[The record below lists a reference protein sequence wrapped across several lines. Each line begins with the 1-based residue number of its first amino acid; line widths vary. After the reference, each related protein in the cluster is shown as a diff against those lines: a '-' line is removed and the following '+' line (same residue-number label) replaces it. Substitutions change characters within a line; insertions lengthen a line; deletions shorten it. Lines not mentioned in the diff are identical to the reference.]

1 MFHVAE
7 CGELSQA
14 WDLHCHTVYSDGTYT
29 PEQMVRLAKDSGLAG
44 VAITDHDTTAGWKDA
59 AAAAVRYGLP
69 VLRGSEIT
77 ADDAGVSVHML
88 AYQYDPG
95 NADIMAVFARTRQA
109 RLKRA
114 KIMVASMAKDYPITW
129 NDVMAQVKE
138 GEKTT
143 VGRPHIAD
151 ALVAAGI
158 YRSRTE
164 AFSGLCS
171 SRSPYYLPTPSPT
184 AHEVVAAVRAAGGVS
199 VVAHAG
205 DRKRNRTLLSDAQIE
220 VLIGEGLNGLEVWH
234 RDNDDEQRR
243 RLLGIA
249 EKHHLL
255 VTGGSDWH
263 GAGKPNV
270 LGENTTDEGTVERIR
285 EMGSIPLC

>member
-1 MFHVAE
+1 MVA
-7 CGELSQA
+7 
-14 WDLHCHTVYSDGTYT
+14 
-29 PEQMVRLAKDSGLAG
+29 LAKESGLAG
-44 VAITDHDTTAGWKDA
+44 VAITDHDTTAGWSDASDA
-59 AAAAVRYGLP
+59 AVEYAFP
-69 VLRGSEIT
+69 VLRGTEIT
-77 ADDAGVSVHML
+77 ADDEGVSVHML
-88 AYQYDPG
+88 AYQYDPLDP
-95 NADIMAVFARTRQA
+95 DILAVFERTRQA

-114 KIMVASMAKDYPITW
+114 KLMVAAMSKDYPITW
-129 NDVMAQVKE
+129 EDVMAQVKE

-158 YRSRTE
+158 YSTRTQ
-164 AFSGLCS
+164 AFAGLCS

-205 DRKRNRTLLSDAQIE
+205 DRKRNRILLSDGQIE
-220 VLIGEGLNGLEVWH
+220 TLIEEGLNGLEVWH
-234 RDNDDEQRR
+234 RDNDNEQRQ

-249 EKHHLL
+249 QQHHLL

-263 GAGKPNV
+263 GDGKPNK
-270 LGENTTDEGTVERIR
+270 LGEHTTDQATVDQILN
-285 EMGSIPLC
+285 MGSIALVPGV